1 MFASECDYQFNKEK
15 LRVIYDSLTMHSPVT
30 QDQTEFLNWCKQ
42 ACQVADSPVLD
53 LNEVGE
59 FFSELL
65 LNKSLDVMTL
75 PLAGFEF
82 LSNYFISVN
91 ESQRNLIKVTKPKE
105 TQKTW

>member
-1 MFASECDYQFNKEK
+1 MKFFASECDYRFKKEK
-15 LRVIYDSLTMHSPVT
+15 LRVIYDSLTIHSPVT
-30 QDQTEFLNWCKQ
+30 QDQTEFLTWCKQ
-42 ACQVADSPVLD
+42 ACEVANSPVLD

-91 ESQRNLIKVTKPKE
+91 ESQLNLVKVTKPKE
-105 TQKTW
+105 T